1 VGAQTVFERGGK
13 ELRVKGKGWLL
24 LAVLALVGPAA
35 ALGTETEF
43 WQVGTFD
50 EFLRGNLQG
59 VSLSEE
65 GALEL
70 APPAQ
75 ALFDPQE
82 TLALSLAADKAG
94 NTYIGTGHQGKV
106 FRLDRQGNGKL
117 LFQAPEPEILA
128 LADGADGAIY
138 AASSPEG
145 KIYRITADGK
155 STVFYDPK
163 AKYIWSLVF
172 DARGNL
178 YAGTGDRGTIYE
190 IDREGKGKVF
200 FESHQTHIICLALDR
215 DGNLLAGSD
224 PDGLVFRISPQGK
237 GFVLY
242 KGNFPEI
249 HALALDAQGGI
260 YAAALGGSGGPA
272 SPVFLPQTPQPST
285 TGTVTT
291 VTVVA
296 SAGTVPES
304 SEAQGRQPAPPH
316 QPPAQ
321 QHPSSSFNRP
331 APGLF
336 PSSLAP
342 KGRGALVHILPDN
355 SVETLWSSDK
365 ESIFGL
371 ALEGRNIMFSTDGGG
386 RIFRL
391 SPSADGDRLTL
402 ITETRE
408 ALATRLLLEGDN
420 LYVATSNVAKLF
432 RLGMAPGREGTY
444 ESRVEDTKLISHW
457 GNLSWRAEVPAGCSL
472 EFYSRSGN
480 SERPDD
486 TWSSWAGPYTNA
498 DGSQVASP
506 AARYIQ
512 WRAAFKGPGK
522 ASPVLQDVT
531 VAYLNQNL
539 APEIKMVNVST
550 AGERTGPGGMAS
562 ASGTAAGGIP
572 AGGVSVTFGG
582 PNPAEPKKVPT
593 AVNWQAEDPN
603 GDRLVYALY
612 LKAADEKE
620 WHLVKDKIHDTS
632 YTLDPSAVP
641 DGEYVARLVASDEES
656 NPPALARRSELVS
669 APFWVDNTPPR
680 IEVTDQHVQGSSVE
694 VRFRASSDLSPLRS
708 AEVSIDAGDWQ
719 PVRPDDGIMDSR
731 SESFSVKFD
740 ALKPGE
746 HLVLLRAYDIA
757 GNIGVGK
764 AVVRTAAS
772 PSNR

>member
-1 VGAQTVFERGGK
+1 MKAT
-13 ELRVKGKGWLL
+13 GWLPV
-24 LAVLALVGPAA
+24 AVLVLICPAVG
-35 ALGTETEF
+35 LGTETEF

-59 VSLSEE
+59 VSVSQE
-65 GALEL
+65 GAVEL

-75 ALFDPQE
+75 ALFDPEE

-94 NTYIGTGHQGKV
+94 NLYIGTGHEGKV
-106 FRLDRQGNGKL
+106 FRLDRQGKGKL

-128 LADGADGAIY
+128 LASGPDGAIY

-145 KIYRITADGK
+145 KIYRVTADGK
-155 STVFYDPK
+155 SSVFYDPK
-163 AKYIWSLVF
+163 GKYIWSLVF
-172 DARGNL
+172 DSHGRL

-190 IDREGKGKVF
+190 IDSDGKGHVF

-215 DGNLLAGSD
+215 EGNLLAGSD
-224 PDGLVFRISPQGK
+224 PDGLVFRISPEGK

-242 KGNFPEI
+242 KGSFPEI
-249 HALALDAQGGI
+249 HALALDAEGGI
-260 YAAALGGSGGPA
+260 YAAALGGTGGPA
-272 SPVFLPQTPQPST
+272 SPVFLPQNPQPPI
-285 TGTVTT
+285 TGGVTT

-296 SAGTVPES
+296 SAGTVPGP
-304 SEAQGRQPAPPH
+304 SEAQGQQPTPPH
-316 QPPAQ
+316 QPPTQ
-321 QHPSSSFNRP
+321 QRPSSSFNRP
-331 APGLF
+331 MPGPF
-336 PSSLAP
+336 PSPPAP
-342 KGRGALVHILPDN
+342 QGRGALVRILPDN

-371 ALEGRNIMFSTDGGG
+371 ALEGRNVMFSTDGGG

-391 SPSADGDRLTL
+391 SPSPNGDRLTL
-402 ITETRE
+402 VTETRE
-408 ALATRLLLEGDN
+408 ALATRLLLAGDN

-444 ESRVEDTKLISHW
+444 ESRVRDAKLIAHW

-486 TWSSWAGPYTNA
+486 TWSSWAGPYTNP
-498 DGSQVASP
+498 DGSQVLSP

-512 WRAAFKGPGK
+512 WRAAFKGPGQG
-522 ASPVLQDVT
+522 SPALEDVT
-531 VAYLNQNL
+531 LAYLNQNL
-539 APEIKMVNVST
+539 APEIKMINVST
-550 AGERTGPGGMAS
+550 AAERTGPGGAGPTPG
-562 ASGTAAGGIP
+562 APSGMPMGGP
-572 AGGVSVTFGG
+572 SVGFGG
-582 PNPAEPKKVPT
+582 PSAAEPKKVPT
-593 AVNWQAEDPN
+593 TLSWQAEDPN
-603 GDRLVYALY
+603 GDRLVYAIY

-620 WHLVKDKIHDTS
+620 WHLVKDKIHDVS

-656 NPPALARRSELVS
+656 NPPAVARRSELVS

-680 IEVTDQHVQGSSVE
+680 IEVTEQHVQGSSVE
-694 VRFRASSDLSPLRS
+694 IHFRASSDLSPLRT
-708 AEVSIDAGDWQ
+708 AEVSIDARDWQ

-731 SESFSVKFD
+731 SESFRVKFD

-746 HLVLLRAYDIA
+746 HLVLLRTYDIA

-772 PSNR
+772 PSNP